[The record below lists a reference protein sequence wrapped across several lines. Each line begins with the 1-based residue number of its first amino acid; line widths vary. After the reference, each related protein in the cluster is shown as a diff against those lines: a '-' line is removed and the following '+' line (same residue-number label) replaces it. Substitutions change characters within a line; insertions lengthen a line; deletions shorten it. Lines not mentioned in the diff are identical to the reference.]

1 MSKIALVFPGQGAQ
15 YKGMAEDLYNYN
27 PIAKKIVDNACD
39 NLNMDIKSI
48 MFEDSKDELS
58 KTENTQPAILT
69 HSIAVLEALKE
80 EIDLDYDVCLGLSL
94 GEYSALVAS
103 GMLSFE
109 DAVKLV
115 KKRGKY
121 MQETVPVGEGI
132 MAAILGM
139 DRNDLINIIKKVEG
153 GIVEVANYNSPGQI
167 VISGET
173 DKVREVM
180 KLCKESGAKR
190 AVELSV
196 SAPFH
201 SSMLKPAGDKLA
213 TELENIDI
221 LETNIKVVSNV
232 NADYYNSNAKELLTK
247 QVSSSVLWED
257 SVEKLIDEGYDTFIE
272 MGPGKT
278 LKAFI
283 KKISSNKDAK
293 VEIYNIDGKDS
304 FDNFINI
311 YRNGEI

>member
-80 EIDLDYDVCLGLSL
+80 EIYLDYDVCLGLSL

-103 GMLSFE
+103 GMMSFE

-180 KLCKESGAKR
+180 ELCKESGAKR